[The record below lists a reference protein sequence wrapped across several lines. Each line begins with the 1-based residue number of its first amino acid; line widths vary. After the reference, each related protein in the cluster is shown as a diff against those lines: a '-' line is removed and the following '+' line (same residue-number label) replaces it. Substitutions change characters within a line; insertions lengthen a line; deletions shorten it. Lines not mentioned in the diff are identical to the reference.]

1 MNVNFLLVTL
11 LALLG
16 THLASFAAEPPTDG
30 FTRSH
35 QEKLLVYYTGSAT
48 LTGRF
53 DRRMDK
59 ETLEMQGDMLC
70 FFPKGASA
78 SLVPRGKSDP
88 RLPWFCFSN
97 QKKAKSR
104 LRADGAKTKGS
115 CGIQGEATVVV
126 TNYVANLARSEV
138 FDTAR
143 IVKLKSSTGPRPLP
157 CKK

>member
-1 MNVNFLLVTL
+1 MNHNLLFVPL

-16 THLASFAAEPPTDG
+16 AHLTSFAAEPPTEG
-30 FTRSH
+30 FVRSH
-35 QEKLLVYYTGSAT
+35 QEKQLVYYTGSAT
-48 LTGRF
+48 LSGRF
-53 DRRMDK
+53 DRRLDE
-59 ETLEMQGDMLC
+59 ETLAKQGDVLC
-70 FFPKGASA
+70 FFPKGTSA

-97 QKKAKSR
+97 QKKAKSL
-104 LRADGAKTKGS
+104 LRANGDKVKGS
-115 CGIQGEATVVV
+115 CGIQGEATVTV
-126 TNYVANLARSEV
+126 THYVANLQASEV